1 VDQPAAAK
9 AEPANALTEADRFQA
24 RVAEHGRLRAI
35 LESFAY
41 LPPFT
46 GLFKKRAPFYAE
58 SYWYCMGGIT
68 FLMFVYLTVSGIL
81 LAWLGPFWWLSNPVG
96 QFLKATHYWSAQA
109 FFFFLVLHLVR
120 VWATGAYRGRR
131 WVNWAVGTVLLL
143 LGLGENLFGLLARG
157 DWESQFVA
165 MHSDNMLF
173 VQAFFFNLFRP
184 GDFTVDVLIHVA
196 VIPVVMFGLILAHLI
211 LVRLQ
216 GIARPL

>member
-1 VDQPAAAK
+1 MDGNMTVSGSATDQDSYK
-9 AEPANALTEADRFQA
+9 A
-24 RVAEHGRLRAI
+24 RVAEHGRLRSL

-41 LPPFT
+41 SGPYRAM
-46 GLFKKRAPFYAE
+46 FKRAAPFYAE

-81 LAWLGPFWWLSNPVG
+81 LAWLGPFWWLTDPVG

-120 VWATGAYRGRR
+120 VWATGSYRGRR
-131 WVNWAVGTVLLL
+131 WVNWLIGGTTLLL
-143 LGLGENLFGLLARG
+143 ALGENLFGLLARG
-157 DWESQFVA
+157 DWESQFVS
-165 MHSDNMLF
+165 MHSDDMLF
-173 VQAFFFNLFRP
+173 IQPFFLNLFKP
-184 GDFTVDVLIHVA
+184 GDFTTDLAIHVA
-196 VIPVVMFGLILAHLI
+196 VIPVVMFGLILAHLT

>member
-1 VDQPAAAK
+1 MAIV
-9 AEPANALTEADRFQA
+9 EHEADQGSLPGSYRE
-24 RVAEHGRLRAI
+24 RVAEHGRVRAT

-41 LPPFT
+41 AGPYA
-46 GLFKKRAPFYAE
+46 GLFKKAAPFYAE

-68 FLMFVYLTVSGIL
+68 FLSFLYLVASGIL
-81 LAWLGPFWWLSNPVG
+81 LAWLGPFWWLTNPVG
-96 QFLKATHYWSAQA
+96 QFLKSTHYWSAQA

-131 WVNWAVGTVLLL
+131 WVNWVIGGVTLLL
-143 LGLGENLFGLLARG
+143 ALGENLFGLLARG
-157 DWESQFVA
+157 DWESQFVS

-173 VQAFFFNLFRP
+173 VQPFFFNLFKP
-184 GDFTVDVLIHVA
+184 GDFTTDLSIHVA
-196 VIPVVMFGLILAHLI
+196 VVPVLMFGLILAHLM